1 MILLRKRTDYYDYL
15 IGIYGR
21 DEKKVYDRKLDLTSD
36 EVDFEDVSKWR
47 NTNIFDLYVCNRMYR
62 VEQVKKGVWELHK
75 FHKVNTNYA
84 GQRRHYRESQ
94 VSGLNDFEYYIPR
107 PSRMMSDSP
116 ICIKGTFHRQ
126 DNLEGLTPI
135 LSTFGIPSVL
145 DAMELYSEVDMYI
158 SNLMSQEEVRGEQSN
173 ENKILSKGFDIKSS
187 FRNQKNR
194 GKK

>member
-36 EVDFEDVSKWR
+36 EIYFEDVSKWR
-47 NTNIFDLYVCNRMYR
+47 NTNIFNLYVCNRMYR

-75 FHKVNTNYA
+75 FHKVNTDYA

-126 DNLEGLTPI
+126 NNLEGLTPI

-145 DAMELYSEVDMYI
+145 DAVELYSEVDMYI
-158 SNLMSQEEVRGEQSN
+158 SNRMTLNEVRSEQSDK
-173 ENKILSKGFDIKSS
+173 NKLLSKGFDDKIS
-187 FRNQKNR
+187 FRHRK
-194 GKK
+194 

>member
-15 IGIYGR
+15 IGVYGR

-36 EVDFEDVSKWR
+36 EIYFEDVSKWR
-47 NTNIFDLYVCNRMYR
+47 NTNIYDLYVCNRMYR

-75 FHKVNTNYA
+75 FHKVNTDYA

-107 PSRMMSDSP
+107 PSRMMTDSP

-126 DNLEGLTPI
+126 DNLEGFTPI

-145 DAMELYSEVDMYI
+145 DAVELYSEVDMYI
-158 SNLMSQEEVRGEQSN
+158 SNRMTLNEVRSEQSDK
-173 ENKILSKGFDIKSS
+173 NKLLSKGFDDKIS
-187 FRNQKNR
+187 FRHRK
-194 GKK
+194 

>member
-36 EVDFEDVSKWR
+36 EIYFEDVSKWR

-75 FHKVNTNYA
+75 FHKVNTDYA

-94 VSGLNDFEYYIPR
+94 VLGLNDFEYYIPR

-126 DNLEGLTPI
+126 DNLEGFTPI

-145 DAMELYSEVDMYI
+145 DAVELYSEVDMYI
-158 SNLMSQEEVRGEQSN
+158 SNRMTLNEVRSEQSDK
-173 ENKILSKGFDIKSS
+173 NKLLSKGFDDKIS
-187 FRNQKNR
+187 FRHRK
-194 GKK
+194 

>member
-36 EVDFEDVSKWR
+36 EIYFEDVSKWR
-47 NTNIFDLYVCNRMYR
+47 NTNIYDLYVCNRMYR

-75 FHKVNTNYA
+75 FHKVNTDYA

-145 DAMELYSEVDMYI
+145 DAVELYSEVDMYI
-158 SNLMSQEEVRGEQSN
+158 SNRMTLNEVRSEQSD
-173 ENKILSKGFDIKSS
+173 ENKLLSKGFDDKIS
-187 FRNQKNR
+187 FRHRK
-194 GKK
+194 

>member
-1 MILLRKRTDYYDYL
+1 MILLKRRPDYYDYL
-15 IGIYGR
+15 VGIYGR
-21 DEKKVYDRKLDLTSD
+21 DENKVFNRKEDLTSD
-36 EVDFEDVSKWR
+36 ELDFDKSAKWR
-47 NTNIFDLYVCNRMYR
+47 NFNIYDLYICNRMYR
-62 VEQVKKGVWELHK
+62 VEQIAKGVWELHK
-75 FHKVNTNYA
+75 FHKVNTDYA

-145 DAMELYSEVDMYI
+145 DAVELYSEVDMYI
-158 SNLMSQEEVRGEQSN
+158 GARMAIKEQENSQDDK
-173 ENKILSKGFDIKSS
+173 NKLIAKGFDDKTS
-187 FRNQKNR
+187 FRHRK
-194 GKK
+194 

>member
-1 MILLRKRTDYYDYL
+1 MILLKRRLDYYDYL
-15 IGIYGR
+15 VGVYGR
-21 DEKKVYDRKLDLTSD
+21 DENKVFNRKEDITSD
-36 EVDFEDVSKWR
+36 ELDFDESAKWR
-47 NTNIFDLYVCNRMYR
+47 NFNIYDLYICNRMYR
-62 VEQVKKGVWELHK
+62 VEQIAKGVWELHK
-75 FHKVNTNYA
+75 FHKVNTDYA

-145 DAMELYSEVDMYI
+145 DAVELYSEVDMYI
-158 SNLMSQEEVRGEQSN
+158 GARMAIKEQENSQDDK
-173 ENKILSKGFDIKSS
+173 NKLIAKGFDDKTS
-187 FRNQKNR
+187 FRHRK
-194 GKK
+194 

>member
-36 EVDFEDVSKWR
+36 EIYFEDVSKWR

-75 FHKVNTNYA
+75 FHKVNTDYA

-145 DAMELYSEVDMYI
+145 DAVELYSEVDMYI
-158 SNLMSQEEVRGEQSN
+158 SNRMTLNEVRSEQSDK
-173 ENKILSKGFDIKSS
+173 NKLLSKGFDDKIS
-187 FRNQKNR
+187 FRHRK
-194 GKK
+194 

>member
-15 IGIYGR
+15 IGVYGR

-36 EVDFEDVSKWR
+36 EIYFEDVSKWR
-47 NTNIFDLYVCNRMYR
+47 NTNIYDLYVCNRMYR

-75 FHKVNTNYA
+75 FHKVNTDYA

-126 DNLEGLTPI
+126 NNLEGLTPI

-145 DAMELYSEVDMYI
+145 DAVELYSEVDMYI
-158 SNLMSQEEVRGEQSN
+158 SNRMTLNEVRSEQSD
-173 ENKILSKGFDIKSS
+173 ENKLLSKGFDDKIS
-187 FRNQKNR
+187 FRHRK
-194 GKK
+194 